1 MEMWQRVVR
10 VFFLML
16 GLVILYISISRA
28 TLEMMIKDE
37 KENSL
42 RKLPITAEIINREG
56 KVEKINYKFPETR
69 TLPSSPF
76 YFIKEI
82 RDSFWINFTT
92 DPINKSRILLLM
104 ADKKMEEV
112 RLMSNSRANKQ
123 IIIRTVIEA
132 IDKLKLAGEELKK
145 EDLNKI
151 ENQQIQIQINQAVY
165 VYKEIIKSLQIEEEE
180 KQNLLD
186 YIGVGDSN
194 GSSSIRGN

>member
-1 MEMWQRVVR
+1 
-10 VFFLML
+10 
-16 GLVILYISISRA
+16 
-28 TLEMMIKDE
+28 
-37 KENSL
+37 
-42 RKLPITAEIINREG
+42 
-56 KVEKINYKFPETR
+56 
-69 TLPSSPF
+69 
-76 YFIKEI
+76 
-82 RDSFWINFTT
+82 
-92 DPINKSRILLLM
+92 
-104 ADKKMEEV
+104 MEEV